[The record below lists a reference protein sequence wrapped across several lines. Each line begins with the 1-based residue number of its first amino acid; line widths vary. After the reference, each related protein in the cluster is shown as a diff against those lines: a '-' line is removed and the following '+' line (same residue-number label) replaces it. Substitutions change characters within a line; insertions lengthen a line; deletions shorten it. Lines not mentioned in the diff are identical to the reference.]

1 MKFYRK
7 ITDFPK
13 QTVPP
18 TMPPIVPNS
27 PDNGELDDKGSAKQ
41 AQ

>member
-1 MKFYRK
+1 MILK
-7 ITDFPK
+7 IEKSPSL
-13 QTVPP
+13 P
-18 TMPPIVPNS
+18 PPIVPNS